1 MFTRSQYA
9 ALLLAAS
16 LVATPVVADSTILLN
31 SNHVV
36 KHKASSTV
44 TPLKTAPNNKI
55 THFTGLINAAASA
68 SPVTTVVATQT
79 AALEKNV
86 VISTASTGE
95 ALPKAVPLGNATRGG
110 ISVPLKKKKK
120 KEKSAA
126 KRNLDTRAQTSNFN
140 STIVD
145 SWLMVLSVGTPPQQ
159 LE

>member
-44 TPLKTAPNNKI
+44 TPLTTVPNNKI

-68 SPVTTVVATQT
+68 SPVTTIVATQT

-120 KEKSAA
+120 EKSAA
-126 KRNLDTRAQTSNFN
+126 KRNLDTRTQTSNFN

>member
-44 TPLKTAPNNKI
+44 TPLTTVPNNKI
-55 THFTGLINAAASA
+55 THFTELINAAASA

-120 KEKSAA
+120 KEKSAV